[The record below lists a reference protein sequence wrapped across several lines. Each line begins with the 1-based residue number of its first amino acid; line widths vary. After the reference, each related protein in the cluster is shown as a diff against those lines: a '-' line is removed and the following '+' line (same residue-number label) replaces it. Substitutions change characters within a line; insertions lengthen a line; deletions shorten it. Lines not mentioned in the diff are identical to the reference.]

1 LKLEEDGMVRAS
13 RGFKVVFCTV
23 VLASAASWIA
33 VAQQP
38 RKVDDA
44 ALRDAAR
51 TGEEWLTYNLGWS
64 EQRYSQLNQITSQN
78 VNRLGLSW
86 YTDIPSARGNPQNR
100 QEGTPLVSNGM
111 IYSIAPW
118 SVVYAVDAHTGK
130 EAWHSDPDVNQ
141 QVWQSRICCGV
152 VNRGIALYE
161 DKVIAPVVD
170 GRLRALDAATGK
182 LVWESRVSPANMAYT
197 ITMAPRVIKG
207 GKVIIGVSGGEYGV
221 RGFFDAYDVETGQRA
236 WRFYTVPGDPS
247 KPFEQPELADWAK
260 TWSGEWWKIGGGGPV
275 WNGMAYDPDS
285 DILYVGTGQ
294 PGPWTEVS
302 RGKGDNLCTDCIIAV
317 RGATG
322 KYIWHYQTT
331 PGDDW
336 DFDSIAD
343 IMLADLTINGKQ
355 RQVVMQAPKNGF
367 FYVLDRRTGELLS
380 ADPWVT
386 VNWASGVDLK
396 TGRPRVNPEA
406 RYGTESVSITPGP
419 GGGHVWP
426 PWSFNPNTGLVYIPS
441 TIGSGY
447 TFQANP
453 DYVPLPTDIGPE
465 GRGQMN
471 MGTGRA
477 GGGRGGAGAGGGR
490 GAAGGPGL
498 APGLDATAV
507 AAAGGAGRGAAGGP
521 GAGAGGG
528 PGRGRGPAGPPPPS
542 PPSIGPEGRGNIL
555 VAWDPVAG
563 KERWRGLAAGYNQ
576 GGTLSTAGNL
586 VFASVNTRLIVYR
599 ADNGDQLM
607 DITTG
612 LSQMGPPMTF
622 MLDGKQYV
630 AVAGGPPGGGGRGGR
645 GGRGAAAPGGA
656 APGVTQAPAAPLQPS
671 RLLVYALDGTAALPE
686 PPAVLA
692 PPAGR

>member
-1 LKLEEDGMVRAS
+1 MLQHRINIESSAMSSGLKS
-13 RGFKVVFCTV
+13 SFVVALC
-23 VLASAASWIA
+23 AASVAAI

-38 RKVDDA
+38 ASQSKRVDEA
-44 ALRDAAR
+44 ALKDAGK
-51 TGEEWLTYNLGWS
+51 TGEDWISYNVNWS
-64 EQRYSQLNQITSQN
+64 EQRYSVLNQINAGN
-78 VNRLGLSW
+78 VGRLGLAWSAE
-86 YTDIPSARGNPQNR
+86 IPAATGRAQTR
-100 QEGTPLVSNGM
+100 QESTPLVSNGV

-118 SVVYAVDAHTGK
+118 SVVYAVDARTGK
-130 EAWHSDPDVNQ
+130 EIWHQDPDVNQ

-152 VNRGIALYE
+152 VNRGIAMYE
-161 DKVIAPVVD
+161 DKIIAPVVD

-207 GKVIIGVSGGEYGV
+207 GKIIIGVSGGEYGV
-221 RGFFDAYDVETGQRA
+221 RGYFDAYDAETGKRA

-247 KPFEQPELADWAK
+247 KPVEQPELADWAK

-275 WNGMAYDPDS
+275 WNGMAYDPES
-285 DILYVGTGQ
+285 DIVYVGTGQ
-294 PGPWTEVS
+294 PGPWTS
-302 RGKGDNLCTDCIIAV
+302 MHRGKGDNLCTDCIIAV

-343 IMLADLTINGKQ
+343 IMLADLNINGRQ
-355 RQVVMQAPKNGF
+355 RHVVMHAPKNGF
-367 FYVLDRRTGELLS
+367 FYVLDSRTGELLS

-406 RYGTESVSITPGP
+406 RYGTDAVSITPGP

-426 PWSFNPNTGLVYIPS
+426 PWSFNPATGLVYIPS
-441 TIGSGY
+441 TIGGGY

-453 DYVPLPTDIGPE
+453 DFVAQPTDIGPE

-471 MGTGRA
+471 MGTGAARGAA
-477 GGGRGGAGAGGGR
+477 GRGGAAAGGAGAGR
-490 GAAGGPGL
+490 GAAPGL

-507 AAAGGAGRGAAGGP
+507 AAAGGAGRGA
-521 GAGAGGG
+521 GAAPAGG

-555 VAWDPVAG
+555 VAWDP
-563 KERWRGLAAGYNQ
+563 
-576 GGTLSTAGNL
+576 
-586 VFASVNTRLIVYR
+586 
-599 ADNGDQLM
+599 
-607 DITTG
+607 
-612 LSQMGPPMTF
+612 
-622 MLDGKQYV
+622 
-630 AVAGGPPGGGGRGGR
+630 
-645 GGRGAAAPGGA
+645 
-656 APGVTQAPAAPLQPS
+656 
-671 RLLVYALDGTAALPE
+671 
-686 PPAVLA
+686 
-692 PPAGR
+692 

>member
-1 LKLEEDGMVRAS
+1 MLSAS
-13 RGFKVVFCTV
+13 RALKTAFCAA
-23 VLASAASWIA
+23 LLGSAAAWVA

-44 ALRDAAR
+44 ALRDAGR
-51 TGEEWLTYNLGWS
+51 TGEEWITYNMGWS
-64 EQRYSQLNQITSQN
+64 EQRFSQLNQITSQN

-100 QEGTPLVSNGM
+100 QEGTPLVYNGM

-118 SVVYAVDAHTGK
+118 SVVYAVDARTGK

-152 VNRGIALYE
+152 VNRGIAMYE
-161 DKVIAPVVD
+161 DKIIAPVVD

-221 RGFFDAYDVETGQRA
+221 RGFFDAYDVETGKRA

-247 KPFEQPELADWAK
+247 KPFEQPELADWSK

-355 RQVVMQAPKNGF
+355 RQVLMHAPKNGF

-406 RYGTESVSITPGP
+406 RYGTDSISITPGP

-441 TIGSGY
+441 TIGGSY

-453 DYVPLPTDIGPE
+453 DFVPQPTDIGPE

-477 GGGRGGAGAGGGR
+477 GAGRGGAGAGGGR
-490 GAAGGPGL
+490 GAAGAAPGL
-498 APGLDATAV
+498 APGLDPTAV
-507 AAAGGAGRGAAGGP
+507 AAAGGAGRGAAP
-521 GAGAGGG
+521 GTPAAGAGGA

-555 VAWDPVAG
+555 VAWDPIAG
-563 KERWRGLAAGYNQ
+563 KERWRGLSAGFNQ

-586 VFASVNTRLIVYR
+586 VFASVNTRLIAYR
-599 ADNGDQLM
+599 ADNGDVLI

-630 AVAGGPPGGGGRGGR
+630 AIAGGPPQVGGGRGGR
-645 GGRGAAAPGGA
+645 GPGGPGGA
-656 APGVTQAPAAPLQPS
+656 PAGAPPAAPPQPS
-671 RLLVYALDGTAALPE
+671 RMLVYALDGKATLPE
-686 PPAVLA
+686 PPAVPA
-692 PPAGR
+692 PAAGRGN